1 MGETPNNAIN
11 RQQTMGIQALRHEI
25 LAVFAILKH
34 GAAMSA
40 TTAGRTPLKNFST
53 HGLSL
58 KLWKNMAMMMM
69 AMMDGRAMP
78 TAPTMP
84 PHTPFSLYPI
94 CDAMSMAKIPGVDCA
109 TTMMSIN
116 SCRSIH
122 LLLSTNSRYMIG
134 IMA

>member
-11 RQQTMGIQALRHEI
+11 RQQTMGIQTLRHEI

-58 KLWKNMAMMMM
+58 KLWKNMDDDDGY
-69 AMMDGRAMP
+69 DGREGYADG
-78 TAPTMP
+78 
-84 PHTPFSLYPI
+84 SD
-94 CDAMSMAKIPGVDCA
+94 DASPYSFQLISDM
-109 TTMMSIN
+109 
-116 SCRSIH
+116 
-122 LLLSTNSRYMIG
+122 
-134 IMA
+134 